1 MAARARVRYYYSI
14 MSDKEDTELI
24 GGVEPEEEGTAL
36 GTLMKLRT
44 TLLGAFGV
52 MMVAVTLAS
61 ALNYGFNIIMT
72 KMLKGSGTFSD
83 FYSLTSI
90 FLIVTLGAVSVQTV
104 VTKYVT
110 ELHADGEEDKIRVLL
125 RKFTRWLIYTSIVV
139 ILLSVALAWPVAS
152 LLKLKSP
159 AFVIIL
165 GTAIAVTLFVTVP
178 YGLLQGREQFVALG
192 GAAMAVATLRILVGV
207 VLVLLGAGVY
217 GALGAA
223 TVGTIIVILV
233 LMSSTRDMYR
243 VPLKPVEDF
252 NPYRALWFLIPT
264 VLAMFFIIL
273 LTQID
278 AVLVKAL
285 FSKGQADT
293 YSYAALAGKAV
304 LFFPEGITLVMF
316 PRVSQ
321 LRAKGE
327 PTKKILY
334 MSLAACT
341 ALVGV
346 IALFYLAFPKFTA
359 KFFTPK
365 GKYLSIVALKGPLGI
380 PFISLF
386 GIVMAIFAIVKL
398 LAFYHL
404 ALERKAFIFL
414 YAAAAAV
421 EIVGIIMFHRS
432 LTSVL
437 TVMLIVGLFLLVTN
451 LALALFERPGKE
463 RIDDLSAPG
472 AMPIQK

>member
-1 MAARARVRYYYSI
+1 MAAGALVRYYYSI
-14 MSDKEDTELI
+14 MPDKEDTELI
-24 GGVEPEEEGTAL
+24 GGVDAEEEASPL
-36 GTLMKLRT
+36 GFLMKLRT

-61 ALNYGFNIIMT
+61 ALNYLFNVIMT
-72 KMLKGSGTFSD
+72 RMLKGAGTFSD

-110 ELHADGEEDKIRVLL
+110 ELHADGEEDKIKLLL
-125 RKFTRWLIYTSIVV
+125 RKFTRWLAYTSIVV
-139 ILLSVALAWPVAS
+139 ILVSIAVAWPVAS

-192 GAAMAVATLRILVGV
+192 GATMAVALLRILVGI
-207 VLVLLGAGVY
+207 VLVVIGAGVY

-223 TVGTIIVILV
+223 TVGTIVVIAI
-233 LMSSTRDMYR
+233 MMYSTRDMYKA
-243 VPLKPVEDF
+243 PLHPIEDF
-252 NPYRALWFLIPT
+252 NPNRALWFLLPT
-264 VLAMFFIIL
+264 VAAMFFIIL

-285 FSKGQADT
+285 FGKAQADT

-321 LRAKGE
+321 LRAKGK
-327 PTKKILY
+327 PTKGILY
-334 MSLAACT
+334 MSLAAVT

-346 IALFYLAFPKFTA
+346 IVLFFLAFPTFTA

-365 GKYLSIVALKGPLGI
+365 GKYASIVALKGPMGI

-404 ALERKAFIFL
+404 ALERKAFIIL
-414 YAAAAAV
+414 YAVAAAV
-421 EIVGIIMFHRS
+421 EIIGIVLFHRT
-432 LTSVL
+432 LTSIL

-463 RIDDLSAPG
+463 QSDDLSVPG
-472 AMPIQK
+472 GMPI